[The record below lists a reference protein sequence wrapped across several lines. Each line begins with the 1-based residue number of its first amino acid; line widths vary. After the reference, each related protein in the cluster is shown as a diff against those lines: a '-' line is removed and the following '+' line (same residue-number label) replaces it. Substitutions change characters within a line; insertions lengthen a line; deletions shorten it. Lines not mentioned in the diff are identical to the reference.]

1 MPFVVFLMIRRP
13 PRSTR
18 TDTLLPYTTLLRS
31 EPELLRA
38 GAAADVADPLHP
50 GIGQAVRP
58 EARADREQGL
68 RRPNG
73 QRPGGNRRRLE
84 VPRPGPD
91 PDHGQGELR
100 GHRRTDDGPAAAA
113 RGAGLRAAARAAG
126 GSAVGRHERRRLL
139 G

>member
-31 EPELLRA
+31 EPELLRS

-58 EARADREQGL
+58 EARADRAQGL

-84 VPRPGPD
+84 VPRPGPE
-91 PDHGQGELR
+91 PDNGQGELP
-100 GHRRTDDGPAAAA
+100 GHQIGRASCSERVGHNESLSV
-113 RGAGLRAAARAAG
+113 GA
-126 GSAVGRHERRRLL
+126 VLL
-139 G
+139 KKKKQNKNT

>member
-91 PDHGQGELR
+91 PRSEEHTSELQSLMR
-100 GHRRTDDGPAAAA
+100 ISYAVVSLKKKKTQKLRRQYDSQETQ
-113 RGAGLRAAARAAG
+113 
-126 GSAVGRHERRRLL
+126 
-139 G
+139 